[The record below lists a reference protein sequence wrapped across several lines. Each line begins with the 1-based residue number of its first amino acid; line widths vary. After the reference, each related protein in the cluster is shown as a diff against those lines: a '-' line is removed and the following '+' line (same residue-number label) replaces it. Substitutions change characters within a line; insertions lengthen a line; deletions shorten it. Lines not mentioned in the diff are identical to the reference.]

1 MISNIKITNAA
12 KFASGSNSSKN
23 IEELKCR
30 MFKLGSSFAEKEL
43 EDLAVEFAEW
53 ILQHKNPSFGII
65 SGYKSPNHWADTYMG
80 GRIDYTTQELFE
92 IFKKEK
98 SISE

>member
-1 MISNIKITNAA
+1 MISNIKIKNAA
-12 KFASGSNSSKN
+12 KHASGSNSSKN

-30 MFKLGSSFAEKEL
+30 MFELGSSFAEKEL

-53 ILQHKNPSFGII
+53 ILQHKNP
-65 SGYKSPNHWADTYMG
+65 NQWADTYMG
-80 GRIDYTTQELFE
+80 GRVDYTTQELFE

-98 SISE
+98 SVDIKS

>member
-1 MISNIKITNAA
+1 MISNIKIT
-12 KFASGSNSSKN
+12 
-23 IEELKCR
+23 
-30 MFKLGSSFAEKEL
+30 KEL

-53 ILQHKNPSFGII
+53 ILQHKNPSFSII
-65 SGYKSPNHWADTYMG
+65 SGYKSPNHWADTCMG